1 MLKPL
6 LALSALSLPV
16 AALTAQAPAATVQP
30 AQWTLAGGEQGC
42 AVHASSPQGTV
53 MSILAGAGQD
63 NLVFLVQN
71 PGWSSLEDGQ
81 RYDIAVEFDEGGPWQ
96 MQAVAKTEIDQDG
109 PGLMFVVPPGDQ
121 RGLAFIAEFVK
132 AGGMQIESEGRSLT
146 SLPLGSG
153 QSAMTALARCM
164 TQQLGGGTGQPTTT
178 STAFE
183 GGGPAVKI

>member
-6 LALSALSLPV
+6 LALSALALP
-16 AALTAQAPAATVQP
+16 AATLTAQQTPAAQP

-53 MSILAGAGQD
+53 VSILAGAGQE

-71 PGWSSLEDGQ
+71 PSWSSLRDGQ
-81 RYDIAVEFDEGGPWQ
+81 RYEIAVEFDEGGPWQ
-96 MQAVAKTEIDQDG
+96 MQAVAKTEIDEDG
-109 PGLMFVVPPGDQ
+109 PGLMFVVPASDK
-121 RGLAFIAEFVK
+121 RGLDFLAEFVK

-164 TQQLGGGTGQPTTT
+164 SQGLGGQEAVRTEAT
-178 STAFE
+178 FE
-183 GGGPAVKI
+183 GGGPAIKI